1 MEKKNISDLVDAI
14 IAVRPDERENA
25 EQFVREFFNLLRT
38 ALLRERFVKV
48 RGFGTFKLVD
58 VSPRESINVNTGER
72 IEIGGHYKVTFTP
85 DTSMRDAVNSP
96 FAHLQAFV
104 INEGTNLD
112 DMMRIDED
120 DTLADTPTEVSK
132 AELPASDS
140 IEVSESDIDYS
151 KKASDNIVDFVV
163 EQNIKSVPPSQ
174 TASVD
179 ARKEEAS
186 QNIEDVV
193 ETEASTFESFS
204 ASEDESAV
212 PAGGADAE
220 PQQQPDIAV
229 EESLSSDKANNSA
242 DDNTDISHAEYFA
255 ANYDTDEQQSEKRSW
270 IKYLLLAVVGILL
283 LTIGYIAGYNR
294 LFDTMFQSCK
304 LKEKSSVGA
313 LKTVRDAKPKAV
325 ITSEISAKTSA
336 DDSVEKTVAPADAQ
350 KITEQKQVK
359 SAEPAKKH
367 VESVKKSAP
376 HPILPVQSGDSYM
389 IVGVRGTY
397 TIKRGDGI
405 IRLAKREYGDKSIAK
420 YILRLNDFSDPDN
433 IPVGAVIKLP
443 ELAPVVSE

>member
-14 IAVRPDERENA
+14 IAFRPDERENA

-120 DTLADTPTEVSK
+120 DTLADTPTEVLK

-174 TASVD
+174 TVSVA
-179 ARKEEAS
+179 ARKEEVP
-186 QNIEDVV
+186 QNIEDVA
-193 ETEASTFESFS
+193 ETEAFTSESFS
-204 ASEDESAV
+204 ASEDKSAV

-270 IKYLLLAVVGILL
+270 IKYLLLSVAGVLL
-283 LTIGYIAGYNR
+283 LIIGYIAGYNR

-304 LKEKSSVGA
+304 LEEKSSFGA

-336 DDSVEKTVAPADAQ
+336 DDSVGKSVAPADAQ
-350 KITEQKQVK
+350 KIAEQKPVK
-359 SAEPAKKH
+359 SAEPVKKP

>member
-14 IAVRPDERENA
+14 IAFRPDERENA

-120 DTLADTPTEVSK
+120 DTLADTPTEVLK

-174 TASVD
+174 TVSVA
-179 ARKEEAS
+179 ARKEEVP
-186 QNIEDVV
+186 QNIEDV
-193 ETEASTFESFS
+193 
-204 ASEDESAV
+204 
-212 PAGGADAE
+212 AGFY
-220 PQQQPDIAV
+220 V
-229 EESLSSDKANNSA
+229 
-242 DDNTDISHAEYFA
+242 
-255 ANYDTDEQQSEKRSW
+255 
-270 IKYLLLAVVGILL
+270 
-283 LTIGYIAGYNR
+283 
-294 LFDTMFQSCK
+294 
-304 LKEKSSVGA
+304 
-313 LKTVRDAKPKAV
+313 
-325 ITSEISAKTSA
+325 
-336 DDSVEKTVAPADAQ
+336 
-350 KITEQKQVK
+350 
-359 SAEPAKKH
+359 
-367 VESVKKSAP
+367 
-376 HPILPVQSGDSYM
+376 
-389 IVGVRGTY
+389 
-397 TIKRGDGI
+397 
-405 IRLAKREYGDKSIAK
+405 
-420 YILRLNDFSDPDN
+420 
-433 IPVGAVIKLP
+433 
-443 ELAPVVSE
+443 

>member
-85 DTSMRDAVNSP
+85 DTSMRDAINSP

-120 DTLADTPTEVSK
+120 YTLADTPTEVLK
-132 AELPASDS
+132 AELSASDS

-163 EQNIKSVPPSQ
+163 EQNIQSVPPSQ
-174 TASVD
+174 AVSVA

-186 QNIEDVV
+186 QNNEDAA
-193 ETEASTFESFS
+193 ETEASPFESS
-204 ASEDESAV
+204 SVSEDESAV
-212 PAGGADAE
+212 PAGDVGAE

-229 EESLSSDKANNSA
+229 EESLSSDKANNPA

-270 IKYLLLAVVGILL
+270 IKYLLLSVAGVSLL
-283 LTIGYIAGYNR
+283 IIGYIAGYNR
-294 LFDTMFQSCK
+294 LLDTMFQSCK
-304 LKEKSSVGA
+304 FEEKSSVGA
-313 LKTVRDAKPKAV
+313 LKTVRDANPKV
-325 ITSEISAKTSA
+325 VTTSEISARTSA
-336 DDSVEKTVAPADAQ
+336 DDSVRKSVAPADTQ
-350 KITEQKQVK
+350 KITEQKPGK
-359 SAEPAKKH
+359 SAGPAKKP

-433 IPVGAVIKLP
+433 VPIGAVIKLP